1 MKWKG
6 GRKRKTC
13 WDDGSGTGGGR
24 EDDGHKRGTEEAEGT
39 SRAQAI
45 LRTTQP
51 LGGRTNCVGAQSRAT
66 RVEEGGK
73 RLHNY
78 PIQRTYPNPPFP
90 RSLSLASPSLSLV
103 VSLSSRA
110 QACIKPDTF

>member
-1 MKWKG
+1 MKG
-6 GRKRKTC
+6 M
-13 WDDGSGTGGGR
+13 
-24 EDDGHKRGTEEAEGT
+24 

-78 PIQRTYPNPPFP
+78 PIQHTYQNPPFSSLAP
-90 RSLSLASPSLSLV
+90 SHPFLSPPSLSISLSLFH
-103 VSLSSRA
+103 SRRTRLHRVRYVLTA
-110 QACIKPDTF
+110 TIKGTGELIRVTITARTNIF